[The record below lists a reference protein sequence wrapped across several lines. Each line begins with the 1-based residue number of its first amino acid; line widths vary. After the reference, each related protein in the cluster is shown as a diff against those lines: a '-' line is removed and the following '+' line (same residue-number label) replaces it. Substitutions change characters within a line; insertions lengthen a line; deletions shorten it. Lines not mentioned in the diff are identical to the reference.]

1 MAFAAAAVLPIAG
14 SVSQAAPA
22 VPAFVQAR
30 ANEVTSG
37 TSSSVTLA
45 SPTTAGNLIV
55 VYVLWSNTAAVS
67 ISDSRGDAYAIAAP
81 RTTWGSSWS
90 AQGFYAKNVVG
101 GPTTVTASFAT
112 AVGSFGVVYVH
123 EYSGVD
129 KVAPVDVTKSATGT
143 STAMSTGSVATT
155 NPSDLFFAVSAS
167 NNKVTKGGSGYTTR
181 STAYGNR
188 TEDRNVT
195 TAGSY
200 SATATQNGS
209 AWVMQLVAFRAGQR
223 HRRQYPAER
232 PTGLGATAVSTDAD
246 QPGLDGVDRQRRRDR
261 RTGSSATGTQVGTSS
276 TTSYQDTGLAPATT
290 YSYAVA
296 ALDAAGTVCAVARP

>member
-81 RTTWGSSWS
+81 RTTWGSSLERP
-90 AQGFYAKNVVG
+90 GLLREERRR
-101 GPTTVTASFAT
+101 GPDDRHPSFAT

-155 NPSDLFFAVSAS
+155 NPSDSL
-167 NNKVTKGGSGYTTR
+167 R
-181 STAYGNR
+181 S
-188 TEDRNVT
+188 
-195 TAGSY
+195 
-200 SATATQNGS
+200 
-209 AWVMQLVAFRAGQR
+209 L
-223 HRRQYPAER
+223 
-232 PTGLGATAVSTDAD
+232 GLE
-246 QPGLDGVDRQRRRDR
+246 Q
-261 RTGSSATGTQVGTSS
+261 
-276 TTSYQDTGLAPATT
+276 
-290 YSYAVA
+290 
-296 ALDAAGTVCAVARP
+296 